1 MISQMKG
8 HGEKFTRQKEAAIIG
23 LLTKPTHDEAAKF
36 AGIGGTTLWRWE
48 QDPGFRAEIRK
59 ARRQSME
66 RSVGQLQQASLIAV
80 KTLQE
85 VMQDP
90 KASASARVMAA
101 RTVLEMG
108 LRATEADNFGDRLS
122 ALEHDAAKNA
132 LRFPNME
139 NDNDAPS
146 QAA

>member
-1 MISQMKG
+1 MITQMKG

-23 LLTKPTHDEAAKF
+23 LLTKPTLDRAAKF
-36 AGIGGTTLWRWE
+36 ANISSTTLWRLQ
-48 QDPGFRAEIRK
+48 QDPGFQAELRK

-66 RSVGQLQQASLIAV
+66 RSVAQLQQASLTAV

-85 VMQDP
+85 IMQDR

-108 LRATEADNFGDRLS
+108 LRATEVDDVGDRL
-122 ALEHDAAKNA
+122 AAVKRVIEECA
-132 LRFPNME
+132 PLPNETVGMQRVT
-139 NDNDAPS
+139 AM
-146 QAA
+146 QA